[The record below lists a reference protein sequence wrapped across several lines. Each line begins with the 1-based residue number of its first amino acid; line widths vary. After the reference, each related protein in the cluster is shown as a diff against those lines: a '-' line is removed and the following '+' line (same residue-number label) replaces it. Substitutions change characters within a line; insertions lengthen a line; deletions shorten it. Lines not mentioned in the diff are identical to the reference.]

1 MSRAITALTL
11 IFLVSLG
18 TAPRALARAA
28 PSLDAL
34 GKDVLSL
41 EPVRT
46 RLAVKTAFN
55 MLSARGE
62 LRLEVGNVILQT
74 RTLRLKKGEPYA
86 YIVTEDGAQYG
97 YVPLETLK
105 SSTTTPPSAV
115 TPYGILAALSSLSA
129 GRTLKDALGN
139 WTDNAGMKHLPQ
151 AAKKAIHLT
160 VDLCPNFARFES
172 TLFEDLEDVGKAR
185 GRPVPV
191 TIFASGLWLK
201 GSGERRRTELR
212 ALQAFAK
219 SPGLALAIGN
229 HSYSHPYLKT
239 ANTSR
244 NFLLKPGLDL
254 EREMLG
260 NELEILRHGLVP
272 APYFRFPGLVSSAA
286 LEKSAREKL
295 SLVVVGKGS
304 WPGLGDPINY
314 GDVVLVHGNGGEHV
328 GVVKFEDWLRDRRA
342 GLVNG
347 SVELAPPEAMFAA
360 P

>member
-1 MSRAITALTL
+1 MSRAISALTL

-18 TAPRALARAA
+18 LAPRALARAA
-28 PSLDAL
+28 PSLEALAKDA
-34 GKDVLSL
+34 LSL

-46 RLAVKTAFN
+46 RLVVTKALNVLT
-55 MLSARGE
+55 ARGE
-62 LRLEVGNVILQT
+62 LRLDVGNVILQT
-74 RTLRLKKGEPYA
+74 RTLRVKKGEPIA
-86 YIVTEDGAQYG
+86 YVVTEDGAQYG
-97 YVPLETLK
+97 YVPLDTLK
-105 SSTTTPPSAV
+105 AATTAPPNAITPH
-115 TPYGILAALSSLSA
+115 GILAALSSLSA

-139 WTDNAGMKHLPQ
+139 WTDNAGLKHLPQ

-172 TLFEDLEDVGKAR
+172 SLFEDLADVGKAR
-185 GRPVPV
+185 GRPVPL

-201 GSGERRRTELR
+201 GSGERRRSELR
-212 ALQAFAK
+212 ALQAYAK
-219 SPGLALAIGN
+219 SSSLALAIGN

-239 ANTSR
+239 ADTSR

-260 NELEILRHGLVP
+260 NELEILRHGFVP
-272 APYFRFPGLVSSAA
+272 APYFRFPGLVSSAS
-286 LEKSAREKL
+286 LEKAAREKL

-314 GDVVLVHGNGGEHV
+314 GDVVLVHGNGGEPA
-328 GVVKFEDWLRDRRA
+328 GIAKFEDWLRDRRA

-347 SVELAPPEAMFAA
+347 TVELAPPEAMFAA